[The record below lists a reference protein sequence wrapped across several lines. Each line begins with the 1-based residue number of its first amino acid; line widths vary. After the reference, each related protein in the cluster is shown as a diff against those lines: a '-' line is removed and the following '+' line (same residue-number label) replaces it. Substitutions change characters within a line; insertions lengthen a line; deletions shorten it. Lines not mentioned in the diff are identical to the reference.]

1 MSTTA
6 LSVPWC
12 VGCSATSGRRRG
24 KGKLVSPRA
33 ALVEAKPRPVP
44 ALRSGGGDDNAAVAV
59 LRVRDSASSSSP
71 VPSIRDRADDMQ
83 AEAVAMARAANA
95 SVYSAELLA
104 AKYGSRPF
112 KVVRRALEIFSGLGS
127 FALSLWLDKVN
138 GQLDRNQRQRAVQLR
153 KTFTRLGPTFVKI
166 GQGLSTRPD
175 LCPPQ
180 YLEELAQLQDA
191 LPTFPDAEAFSCM
204 ERELGRPL
212 DSIFSSISSSPIAA
226 ASLGQVYKAQLKSSG
241 QVVAVKVQRPGIEEA
256 IGLDFYLIRGLGFL
270 INKYVDFVSSDVVA
284 LIDEFARRVYQ
295 ELNYVQEGQNAR
307 RFKKLYADKEDVL
320 VPDIFWDFTSGKV
333 LTMEWVEGVKLNEQ
347 DAVERQGLNV
357 LDLVNTG
364 IQCSLRQLLEYGY
377 FHADP
382 HPGNLLATPD
392 GKLAFLDFGM
402 MSETPEQ
409 ARSAIIGHVVHMV
422 NRDYEAMARDYYAL
436 DFLSPDVDVTPIM
449 RGLHSIKKF
458 IFQCDD
464 WDIVPAYYALILR
477 SLTVLE
483 GLALYADPNFKV
495 LAASYP
501 YFAKRLLTDPNP
513 YLRDALIELL
523 FKDGKF
529 RHVWNRL
536 ENLLVQGKKDRDF
549 NAKDAL
555 QPVLKLLLGPDGEDL
570 RVLVIKEA
578 VRVTEAIILGSVV
591 ESYNYIPGPIRS
603 LFFNTNST
611 GPLVMKSAEQESMLA
626 LRAQV
631 LRIWELLRSSDNF
644 DPSILLPILQVLQE
658 PEARILGGRVVGGIT
673 QRLAARLL
681 QQDFSHG
688 SETVATPTSKYLC
701 PHLVLVSTNNSEA
714 KMNPLKRDH
723 SLFDMIEEDIQLSRC
738 AVGKG
743 YLVLDKVRSEAVQG
757 KRAIWCREE
766 SEVRAV
772 RGRPACR
779 GGRQ

>member
-6 LSVPWC
+6 LPVPWC
-12 VGCSATSGRRRG
+12 VGDSTSRVKRKFNSA
-24 KGKLVSPRA
+24 RA

-44 ALRSGGGDDNAAVAV
+44 ALNAGAGRIGGDDNAAGAV
-59 LRVRDSASSSSP
+59 LRVGDSSYAP
-71 VPSIRDRADDMQ
+71 YIRDRADDMQ
-83 AEAVAMARAANA
+83 AEAAAMARAVDA
-95 SVYSAELLA
+95 SVYSPEFLA
-104 AKYGSRPF
+104 GKYGSRPIR
-112 KVVRRALEIFSGLGS
+112 VARRALEIFSGLGS
-127 FALSLWLDKVN
+127 FAFSLWLDQVN
-138 GQLDRNQRQRAVQLR
+138 GRLDRNQRQRAVQLR
-153 KTFTRLGPTFVKI
+153 ETFTRLGPTFVKI

-180 YLEELAQLQDA
+180 YLEELSQLQDA
-191 LPTFPDAEAFSCM
+191 LPTFPDAEAFSCI
-204 ERELGRPL
+204 ERELGCQL
-212 DSIFSSISSSPIAA
+212 DSIYSSISASPIAA
-226 ASLGQVYKAQLKSSG
+226 ASLGQVYKAQLKYSG

-256 IGLDFYLIRGLGFL
+256 IGLDFYLIRGLGFF
-270 INKYVDFVSSDVVA
+270 INKYVDVVTSDVVA

-320 VPDIFWDFTSGKV
+320 VPDIFWDYTSGKV

-347 DAVERQGLNV
+347 DAVERQGLSV
-357 LDLVNTG
+357 LDLVTTG

-436 DFLSPDVDVTPIM
+436 DFLSPDVDVTPI
-449 RGLHSIKKF
+449 
-458 IFQCDD
+458 
-464 WDIVPAYYALILR
+464 VPALRNFFDDALNSTVSELNFKTIVDGLGAVLYQYPFNVPPYYALILR

-513 YLRDALIELL
+513 
-523 FKDGKF
+523 
-529 RHVWNRL
+529 WNRL

-555 QPVLKLLLGPDGEDL
+555 QPVLKLLLGPDGEEL
-570 RVLVIKEA
+570 RALVIKEA
-578 VRVTEAIILGSVV
+578 VRVNEAIILGSVV
-591 ESYNYIPGPIRS
+591 ESYTWIPSPIRT
-603 LFFNTNST
+603 LINVNPA
-611 GPLVMKSAEQESMLA
+611 GPLVMSSSDQESMLA

-631 LRIWELLRSSDNF
+631 FRIWELLRSSDSF
-644 DPSILLPILQVLQE
+644 DPSILQPVLQVLQE
-658 PEARILGGRVVGGIT
+658 PEARVLGGRVVGGIT

-681 QQDFSHG
+681 QQVLRDP
-688 SETVATPTSKYLC
+688 PTIS
-701 PHLVLVSTNNSEA
+701 S
-714 KMNPLKRDH
+714 
-723 SLFDMIEEDIQLSRC
+723 
-738 AVGKG
+738 
-743 YLVLDKVRSEAVQG
+743 
-757 KRAIWCREE
+757 
-766 SEVRAV
+766 
-772 RGRPACR
+772 PAP
-779 GGRQ
+779 

>member
-24 KGKLVSPRA
+24 KGKLVFPRA

-83 AEAVAMARAANA
+83 AEAAAMARAANA

-104 AKYGSRPF
+104 TKYGSRPF

-436 DFLSPDVDVTPIM
+436 DFLSPDVDVTPIVPAL
-449 RGLHSIKKF
+449 RDFFDDALNSTVSELNFKTIVDGLGAVLYQYPF
-458 IFQCDD
+458 N
-464 WDIVPAYYALILR
+464 VPAYYALILR

-529 RHVWNRL
+529 RH
-536 ENLLVQGKKDRDF
+536 KDRDF

-658 PEARILGGRVVGGIT
+658 PEARVLGGRVVGGIT

-681 QQDFSHG
+681 QQVLRDPP
-688 SETVATPTSKYLC
+688 TVSSPIS
-701 PHLVLVSTNNSEA
+701 
-714 KMNPLKRDH
+714 
-723 SLFDMIEEDIQLSRC
+723 
-738 AVGKG
+738 
-743 YLVLDKVRSEAVQG
+743 
-757 KRAIWCREE
+757 
-766 SEVRAV
+766 
-772 RGRPACR
+772 
-779 GGRQ
+779 

>member
-1 MSTTA
+1 MSSTS

-12 VGCSATSGRRRG
+12 VGASTSGQRSG
-24 KGKLVSPRA
+24 KGKFNPPRA

-44 ALRSGGGDDNAAVAV
+44 AVKGGGGSGVDDNAAVTL
-59 LRVRDSASSSSP
+59 LRVRDSSSSSSS
-71 VPSIRDRADDMQ
+71 VPSSRDRADDMQ
-83 AEAVAMARAANA
+83 AEATAMARAANA
-95 SVYSAELLA
+95 SVYSPELLA
-104 AKYGSRPF
+104 TKYGSRPI
-112 KVVRRALEIFSGLGS
+112 KVVLRALEIFAGLGS
-127 FALSLWLDKVN
+127 FAFNLWLDQVN
-138 GQLDRNQRQRAVQLR
+138 GQLDQNQRQRAVHLR
-153 KTFTRLGPTFVKI
+153 TTFTRLGPTFVKI

-180 YLEELAQLQDA
+180 YIEELSQLQDA
-191 LPTFPDAEAFSCM
+191 LPTFPDAEAFSCI
-204 ERELGRPL
+204 ERELGLPL
-212 DSIFSSISSSPIAA
+212 DSIFSSISASPIAA
-226 ASLGQVYKAQLKSSG
+226 ASLGQVYKAQLKYSG

-256 IGLDFYLIRGLGFL
+256 IGLDFYLIRALGFL
-270 INKYVDFVSSDVVA
+270 INKYVDIVSSDVVA

-320 VPDIFWDFTSGKV
+320 VPDIFWDYTSGKV

-436 DFLSPDVDVTPIM
+436 DFLSPDVDVSPIVPAL
-449 RGLHSIKKF
+449 RDFFDDALNSTVSELNFKTIVDGLGAVLYQYPF
-458 IFQCDD
+458 N
-464 WDIVPAYYALILR
+464 VPAYYALILR

-523 FKDGKF
+523 FKDGRF
-529 RHVWNRL
+529 RWNRL

-578 VRVTEAIILGSVV
+578 VRITEAIILGSVL
-591 ESYNYIPGPIRS
+591 ESYNLIPGPIRT
-603 LFFNTNST
+603 LIFNVNAT
-611 GPLVMKSAEQESMLA
+611 GLLVMSTAEQESMLA

-631 LRIWELLRSSDNF
+631 FRIWELLQSSDNF
-644 DPSILLPILQVLQE
+644 DPSVLQPILQVLQE
-658 PEARILGGRVVGGIT
+658 PEARILGGVWLVELLNVLPRAYCSKFYESH
-673 QRLAARLL
+673 QLPLRRLNCFFYLL
-681 QQDFSHG
+681 YH
-688 SETVATPTSKYLC
+688 
-701 PHLVLVSTNNSEA
+701 VSG
-714 KMNPLKRDH
+714 
-723 SLFDMIEEDIQLSRC
+723 SLFFTQVWEANPSWIISVSLCFCINFVNFWIQISLSMDC
-738 AVGKG
+738 SCFV
-743 YLVLDKVRSEAVQG
+743 
-757 KRAIWCREE
+757 
-766 SEVRAV
+766 
-772 RGRPACR
+772 
-779 GGRQ
+779 